1 MPQEALG
8 IQAGPSRPQDRRVLE
23 PAPLACPADT
33 CPGSRTSVQRV
44 PGGGS
49 KGRRCPEATHT
60 QGPTLR
66 APGGGGSRASHP
78 RPTWGAE
85 DAGTGHG
92 VALASPAWLPWAPGH
107 DRGSDSAPLRPLL
120 SPAGP
125 ATDREVSG
133 GAQGSRTSTPGLS
146 RVQIRP
152 AGWEARGP
160 DPLQQPGRASLLT

>member
-23 PAPLACPADT
+23 PAPSACPANT
-33 CPGSRTSVQRV
+33 RPGSRTSVQRV
-44 PGGGS
+44 PGGGN

-66 APGGGGSRASHP
+66 ALGGGGSRASHP

-133 GAQGSRTSTPGLS
+133 GHKDPEPAHQACLGCRSGL
-146 RVQIRP
+146 P
-152 AGWEARGP
+152 AGRREAPTPCSSPAGP
-160 DPLQQPGRASLLT
+160 AC